1 MAVDGRTDA
10 EFRMSVHDPSSQPQ
24 DFGLFGR
31 GIDTSAKTTTTMMN
45 APRLLLVASRR
56 APVVCKETTRSFG
69 SGGGSRGA
77 RGHGWWIN
85 YRAGKGGRHLQGE
98 YSHLDVEA
106 LKAWNDA
113 VFSLGSQFVYM
124 DILMEPFHKDG
135 GDKKEQHRLVL
146 ELATEVF
153 PKATQNFTELLQ
165 AEQDGYKSTTM
176 HRVEKKVGLLGGHV
190 WKGTGKC
197 FEEFR
202 MPTSATS
209 MEQTEKMVLSHI
221 PGAVTMM
228 SQRVQEIDSRFMLC
242 SHHAPHMDGKAVV
255 IGRLD
260 DESLKKVQEWEST
273 LITQKGH
280 PTTVALRITG
290 CGNIEDKIEESA

>member
-1 MAVDGRTDA
+1 MA
-10 EFRMSVHDPSSQPQ
+10 E
-24 DFGLFGR
+24 
-31 GIDTSAKTTTTMMN
+31 
-45 APRLLLVASRR
+45 RLLAVASRR
-56 APVVCKETTRSFG
+56 APLVFKETSRSFG
-69 SGGGSRGA
+69 SGGGTRGA

-106 LKAWNDA
+106 LQAWNDS

-124 DILMEPFHKDG
+124 DILMEPLHQD
-135 GDKKEQHRLVL
+135 DDADETNNEQTRLVL
-146 ELATEVF
+146 ELASEVF
-153 PKATQNFTELLQ
+153 PRASKNFTELLH
-165 AEQDGYKSTTM
+165 AERDGYKSTTL

-190 WKGTGKC
+190 WNGTGKC
-197 FEEFR
+197 FEEFT

-209 MEQTEKMVLSHI
+209 MEQTENLVLSHV
-221 PGAVTMM
+221 PGVVTMM

-242 SHHAPHMDGKAVV
+242 THHAPHMDGKAVA

-260 DESLKKVQEWEST
+260 EESLKKVQEWEST

-280 PTTVALRITG
+280 PKTVALRITD
-290 CGNIEDKIEESA
+290 CGLIENKIEESA